1 MLSNRYTVVIADR
14 RTGVV
19 RRFTI
24 GLRPLLAVVSMAV
37 TLPVLIGLGAAWKAK
52 AEVAELYAAQAA
64 LELENGSFRDATG
77 ALTGQIAA
85 LQTAISD
92 LGGKAALDPAL
103 QSAMDKLPAIAR
115 NRAMGGAAAA
125 NSTVAALAP
134 LSSPENTFG
143 LLHDLLQGIES
154 RLRSVSTDVDR
165 RNALA
170 ASTPSIWP
178 TQGWLTSGDRWPQR
192 PVHRRSRLSPWPGH
206 LRRPRHA
213 CLRHGRRHHLAGGLL
228 PAPTATWS
236 SSTTSTGSR
245 RATVTCRRSVP
256 RSARR

>member
-24 GLRPLLAVVSMAV
+24 GLRPLLAVVSMVV

-52 AEVAELYAAQAA
+52 AEVADLYAAQAA

-103 QSAMDKLPAIAR
+103 QSAMDKLPAIAK

-125 NSTVAALAP
+125 SSMVAAPRRSPLRKTPSACSTTCFRASKPLAQRQFGRG
-134 LSSPENTFG
+134 SP
-143 LLHDLLQGIES
+143 Q
-154 RLRSVSTDVDR
+154 R
-165 RNALA
+165 AA
-170 ASTPSIWP
+170 ASTPSNC
-178 TQGWLTSGDRWPQR
+178 R
-192 PVHRRSRLSPWPGH
+192 PK
-206 LRRPRHA
+206 
-213 CLRHGRRHHLAGGLL
+213 AG
-228 PAPTATWS
+228 
-236 SSTTSTGSR
+236 
-245 RATVTCRRSVP
+245 
-256 RSARR
+256 

>member
-85 LQTAISD
+85 TD
-92 LGGKAALDPAL
+92 RK
-103 QSAMDKLPAIAR
+103 
-115 NRAMGGAAAA
+115 
-125 NSTVAALAP
+125 
-134 LSSPENTFG
+134 
-143 LLHDLLQGIES
+143 
-154 RLRSVSTDVDR
+154 SVV
-165 RNALA
+165 
-170 ASTPSIWP
+170 
-178 TQGWLTSGDRWPQR
+178 
-192 PVHRRSRLSPWPGH
+192 
-206 LRRPRHA
+206 
-213 CLRHGRRHHLAGGLL
+213 
-228 PAPTATWS
+228 
-236 SSTTSTGSR
+236 
-245 RATVTCRRSVP
+245 
-256 RSARR
+256 